1 MLRESAV
8 EDHAVLHTDLS
19 DAVARCAG
27 RAAAHQPGAR
37 AAAQVDR
44 AILDGDKADLHA
56 PFRGGVDEVLAAE
69 REVESPQHEAFGAR
83 ADPERPDGDAGTR
96 ARFARD
102 DRAALHRQRALDG
115 VAARCDHQRVVVFE
129 RADGAPQVVARGD
142 APGGGSCGERQQCA
156 DASYQ

>member
-1 MLRESAV
+1 MRI
-8 EDHAVLHTDLS
+8 DHIA
-19 DAVARCAG
+19 AG
-27 RAAAHQPGAR
+27 LGGDDTL
-37 AAAQVDR
+37 AQEELKI
-44 AILDGDKADLHA
+44 AL
-56 PFRGGVDEVLAAE
+56 F
-69 REVESPQHEAFGAR
+69 EAFDLGQGGFQPLAE
-83 ADPERPDGDAGTR
+83 DIF